1 MLTAA
6 VDWWCTGDWFAFAFV
21 TLVTGGALLLGFFF
35 FFSGLEIPFFLLFII
50 CVSCRKLGV
59 LLLLGQLDLQLKPAL
74 NLFILLFIYLFILL
88 VFVLGWS
95 LGLIFVVGLI
105 FFLISI

>member
-1 MLTAA
+1 M
-6 VDWWCTGDWFAFAFV
+6 DWWCTGDWFAFAFV
-21 TLVTGGALLLGFFF
+21 TLVTGGALLLGCLFFFF

-74 NLFILLFIYLFILL
+74 NLFILLFIYLFIFAC
-88 VFVLGWS
+88 VCFGVQF
-95 LGLIFVVGLI
+95 GLNFCCWANF